1 MTPWLV
7 LPFKSLAAGKSRL
20 APWLSPDERRALNTQ
35 LLERSL
41 ELATAFA
48 GPSRTLVVSHCD
60 EVLARAAR
68 WGALCLTE
76 PAPGLNEGLTHAT
89 RFLRRTQVGRLVVL
103 AGDLPLADDEDLAAL
118 AAAQEGIALAT
129 DRAGTGTN
137 ALSLPIGVNFHFQ
150 YGASSR
156 QLHAQEAARLGL
168 RCRVLERPGLAFDLD
183 TAHDWQE
190 WRRRHN
196 PQANLRR
203 DMPGSGRHWAVPSL
217 MDLA

>member
-20 APWLSPDERRALNTQ
+20 TPWLSPDERRALNTQ

-137 ALSLPIGVNFHFQ
+137 ALSLPTGVDFHFQ
-150 YGASSR
+150 YGVCSR
-156 QLHAQEAARLGL
+156 QLHAREAARLGL
-168 RCRVLERPGLAFDLD
+168 QCRILERPGLAFDLD
-183 TAHDWQE
+183 TADDWHE
-190 WRRRHN
+190 WRLRHSAQADSRREV
-196 PQANLRR
+196 PASAMRWT
-203 DMPGSGRHWAVPSL
+203 MPGVL
-217 MDLA
+217 NLA